1 VRSLARRYSY
11 RGEQFEDLVQIGAI
25 GLIKAIDRFD
35 LERGVELTTYATPNI
50 IGEIKR
56 HFRDRGWAVR
66 VPRGLQELN
75 VQLSKLVEGLTVQYG
90 RSPTIPELAK
100 AAGVDEED
108 VLEALESG
116 RAYSSL
122 SLSQGSG
129 SEDGEDLDP
138 LESLG
143 EVEHQY
149 EVSEDRAVLA
159 PGFKVLDERERRI
172 LHLRFFEGLTQSQI
186 ARQVGI
192 SQMHVSRLIRR
203 SLEKIREEIDVDE
216 LADPVH
222 DLRLAALQ
230 MADEVVNID
239 LTADELITRMKE
251 GKIYDQSKIEIALRN
266 FFQPDTILQLRE
278 LALKE
283 VATQVERKI
292 DAEVPQHTKLKPER
306 FLACIS
312 SNAENAAKIIRKTSR
327 LAQYYNSKWF
337 VLYVQTPWEDP
348 DKINLAKQRHLIN
361 NFKLAAELGAE
372 VIRLK
377 DNKITAGIMAAAEQ
391 HHHRMCVGIDQ
402 PGHHHAALGRK
413 IDTVAVLEFFP
424 DISPRFAS
432 PFGRCANPPKSV
444 ANRLHAVPRQLL
456 YTHSGG
462 NMPQYLVNRFAEEI
476 ANGETELALICG
488 AELLRS
494 TQNARKAGLKIDW
507 NEDPGG
513 EPTRIGDK
521 RVGFSDEEARHEL
534 RAAIHFYPLL
544 ENAIRGGLK
553 RDVGS
558 HMMAMGRLF
567 ERLAAVAKD
576 NPLATRRE
584 GYSAER
590 LATTSNDNRW
600 ICFPYPRLMNSN
612 AIIDQAA
619 AILVTSVGKAREWGI
634 PQERWVFL
642 HGCADGTD
650 TWVVSERE
658 RLDTSPAIK
667 GCARLALEMAGK
679 KVADVAAFDLYSCF
693 PSAVEVAM
701 KEIGIADDDPRPISV
716 TGGLPFFGGPGNNY
730 VTHSI
735 AEMMSVVRR
744 KPGSFGM
751 VTANGNYLTK
761 HSAGLYSTE
770 PVQGPW
776 RREDPKKFQ
785 AELDARPKQRMNT
798 KPGGIGTIETYC
810 VAYGKDAPE
819 RAYIFGRLDSSGERF
834 VAMTGND
841 PALLA
846 DMLTT
851 EQLGRRVFVRE
862 QGGRNIFRPWQ

>member
-1 VRSLARRYSY
+1 MIDPRTPILVGCGQITDTAGTPSSERSNVAFCAEAAGIALDDSRAS
-11 RGEQFEDLVQIGAI
+11 IGA
-25 GLIKAIDRFD
+25 D
-35 LERGVELTTYATPNI
+35 
-50 IGEIKR
+50 
-56 HFRDRGWAVR
+56 
-66 VPRGLQELN
+66 
-75 VQLSKLVEGLTVQYG
+75 
-90 RSPTIPELAK
+90 
-100 AAGVDEED
+100 
-108 VLEALESG
+108 
-116 RAYSSL
+116 
-122 SLSQGSG
+122 
-129 SEDGEDLDP
+129 
-138 LESLG
+138 
-143 EVEHQY
+143 
-149 EVSEDRAVLA
+149 
-159 PGFKVLDERERRI
+159 
-172 LHLRFFEGLTQSQI
+172 
-186 ARQVGI
+186 
-192 SQMHVSRLIRR
+192 
-203 SLEKIREEIDVDE
+203 
-216 LADPVH
+216 
-222 DLRLAALQ
+222 
-230 MADEVVNID
+230 
-239 LTADELITRMKE
+239 
-251 GKIYDQSKIEIALRN
+251 
-266 FFQPDTILQLRE
+266 
-278 LALKE
+278 
-283 VATQVERKI
+283 
-292 DAEVPQHTKLKPER
+292 
-306 FLACIS
+306 
-312 SNAENAAKIIRKTSR
+312 
-327 LAQYYNSKWF
+327 
-337 VLYVQTPWEDP
+337 
-348 DKINLAKQRHLIN
+348 
-361 NFKLAAELGAE
+361 
-372 VIRLK
+372 
-377 DNKITAGIMAAAEQ
+377 
-391 HHHRMCVGIDQ
+391 
-402 PGHHHAALGRK
+402 ALGRK

-444 ANRLHAVPRQLL
+444 ANRLHAAPRQLL

-507 NEDPGG
+507 DEDPGG

-521 RVGFSDEEARHEL
+521 RFGFSDEEARHEL

-544 ENAIRGGLK
+544 ENAVRGGLK

-590 LATTSNDNRW
+590 LATISNDNRW

-619 AILVTSVGKAREWGI
+619 ALLVTSVGKAREWGI

-679 KVADVAAFDLYSCF
+679 KVSDVAAFDLYSCF

-735 AEMMSVVRR
+735 AEMMNVVRR

-761 HSAGLYSTE
+761 HSAGLYSTAPTE
-770 PVQGPW
+770 GPW

-785 AELDARPKQRMNT
+785 AELDARPKQHVET
-798 KPGGIGTIETYC
+798 KPAGTGTIETYC
-810 VAYGKDAPE
+810 VAYGKDAPD
-819 RAYIFGRLDSSGERF
+819 RAYIFGRLDGSGDRF
-834 VAMTGND
+834 VAMAAHE
-841 PALLA
+841 PAQLA
-846 DMLTT
+846 DMLTR
-851 EQLGRRVFVRE
+851 EQLGRRVAVDDKD
-862 QGGRNIFRPWQ
+862 GRNVFRPL